1 MTVNLKLL
9 RLFLIHDVLPISR
22 FLFNFRLGFFKHSTI
37 FLCCTFIPLFPVR
50 EGWRAEGWRPT
61 GLMKEVRLLQL
72 GCSLAS
78 QGSREPQACCQI
90 RLDTTSML
98 IMWLSVLWVFKLLI
112 YLAKYTV
119 ISPFL
124 SKGQLRHRPVIVSKQ
139 SRDLKP
145 QYNLTSRRSFK
156 KHTQQLFLPV
166 LGFYYC
172 TGAVP
177 SCGEQRLLSGCGSWA
192 SHCGGFLRS
201 SGSGVMTPG
210 LSCSVACGEMFPDQ
224 TRGPC
229 IGRQLLNNET
239 TRKDPKAQLVTLLAT
254 VLTS

>member
-1 MTVNLKLL
+1 M
-9 RLFLIHDVLPISR
+9 
-22 FLFNFRLGFFKHSTI
+22 
-37 FLCCTFIPLFPVR
+37 CCTFIPLFPVR
-50 EGWRAEGWRPT
+50 EGWRAECWRPT

-156 KHTQQLFLPV
+156 KTHNNYFCLCWVFIIAQGLSLVAESRGYSLVAVRGLLTAV
-166 LGFYYC
+166 ASW
-172 TGAVP
+172 GAVAQ
-177 SCGEQRLLSGCGSWA
+177 ELWR
-192 SHCGGFLRS
+192 
-201 SGSGVMTPG
+201 PG
-210 LSCSVACGEMFPDQ
+210 LVAPWHAVRCSQIKPVAPALAGSFLTMKPP
-224 TRGPC
+224 GK
-229 IGRQLLNNET
+229 
-239 TRKDPKAQLVTLLAT
+239 TRKHSL
-254 VLTS
+254 